1 MFEFPNFSNQEIII
15 VQEKT
20 GLTTGEYFG
29 AAIGVGDIN
38 GDQLDDIIVG
48 APHYSKIMDE
58 GRIYIFYGS
67 KKVGFE
73 IFSIYLHMFL
83 FSKNYIDN

>member
-1 MFEFPNFSNQEIII
+1 MFDFPTFSTQEIEI

-58 GRIYIFYGS
+58 GRIYVFYGS
-67 KKVGFE
+67 KKVSFQ
-73 IFSIYLHMFL
+73 ICAITL
-83 FSKNYIDN
+83 FKK